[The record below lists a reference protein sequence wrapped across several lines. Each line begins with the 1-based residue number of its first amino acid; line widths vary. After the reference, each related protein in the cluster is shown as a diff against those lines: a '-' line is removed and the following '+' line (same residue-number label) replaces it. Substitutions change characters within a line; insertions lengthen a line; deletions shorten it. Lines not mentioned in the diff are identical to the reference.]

1 MIKERSGGGG
11 VGECG
16 GWGGHSEEVWAA
28 DYAIVVAV
36 AAADTDEDFVRM
48 MESDG

>member
-16 GWGGHSEEVWAA
+16 GGHSEEVWAA
-28 DYAIVVAV
+28 DYAIVVAA
-36 AAADTDEDFVRM
+36 AAADADEDFVRM